1 MRKNLRWL
9 ATLGVPVAI
18 TAGAGL
24 TLNNPVV
31 MIASGLA
38 AVVVTA
44 IGAVGAG
51 LWKRWHTRII
61 DHIDLVVAGIFS
73 RYDHRYRSHVLKG
86 ARFVETKGQVTVG
99 PFTPEL
105 ADIYVHVSLAYRSPH
120 QVQEGIVAQV
130 PADVIDRHCIW
141 DFLDK
146 PEPRILAVV
155 GVPGS
160 GKTTLLRH
168 TARVACEKGRGGR
181 TLPLLLY
188 LRDHSRTIVENP
200 VVTLPELIR
209 HSLAPYEQL
218 TEPVGW
224 FEQRLRAGACIVL
237 LDGLDEVGRVADRT
251 EVAGWVDRQTRQY
264 ANNDFVLTS
273 RPQGYRTAPI
283 DGATVLQVRAFT
295 NDQVRRLVRGWYLAA
310 ERHSTG
316 ESGPDVE
323 LRATTESSDLLERL
337 DATPGLY
344 DLTVNPLLLTMI
356 ANVHRFRGALPGSRV
371 ELYSE
376 MCQVMLCRRQE
387 AKKLTAEISGEKK
400 EGLLRRLAFTMMER
414 RVRDLPRAEVI
425 AEIEPALRRMP
436 GKLAASTFLE
446 DVGSNGLLVER
457 ESGQY
462 AFAHLTFQEYL
473 AASHLRDIGNGHL
486 LAAKV
491 DDIWWRET
499 TLLYAA
505 RSNADPIVSACLD
518 SPSGAA
524 LSLAFDCA
532 DEDSDMDPKLRDR
545 LESMLAN
552 VASKKFDA
560 ERRLLV
566 SQALVTRLLHHV
578 RHTEGGGRV
587 CVQPVPV
594 GIYRLFLQD
603 TGNAAPDRQR
613 ATRFNEPATG
623 MWAADAVAFVRW
635 LNGITGGEPACRLP
649 TRAELDDHVVQHARK
664 SLSSPPA
671 PAWILPPEAG
681 AARPAM
687 WAPSSSAKPAMWTPD
702 NDHPHQVDVS
712 SLTECVVRDL
722 TRQTPILTRLLL
734 LHSQMLSRLLD
745 DNRDKKFARVV
756 DYFDPFDNLNSY
768 LRRTYDQ
775 VLEEVFHPDKVTTPD
790 NQDSALASALK
801 VAQLLTTARRHG
813 FTRGGNL
820 HFATGAASE
829 LARGISPTPDRGL
842 LRALDHALDLD
853 RTRVPRLFRTQTI
866 AAQNESSFAEVIGTA
881 LSNSLT
887 KSIARGPSADDWPT
901 TFATV
906 FAAETGAYRK
916 SHPVSLDSISIKL
929 RTLAKTLQKPC
940 NWLTGI
946 GSDWPEIVVRR
957 LLETATPIFDR
968 TRPLDDDT
976 ATAIRVPALCLAVE
990 AEVHALELGSIFR
1003 EIAAG
1008 VTLLQGRKSGAVA
1021 TPETIVLAT
1030 D

>member
-1 MRKNLRWL
+1 MIIIAISFFAV
-9 ATLGVPVAI
+9 ATSV
-18 TAGAGL
+18 
-24 TLNNPVV
+24 
-31 MIASGLA
+31 
-38 AVVVTA
+38 
-44 IGAVGAG
+44 IGTVGAG
-51 LWKRWHTRII
+51 LWKLWQTRII
-61 DHIDLVVAGIFS
+61 DHFDLVFARIFS
-73 RYDHRYRSHVLKG
+73 RFDHRYRSLVLKS
-86 ARFVETKGQVTVG
+86 ARFVETKGLATVG

-105 ADIYVHVSLAYRSPH
+105 ADIYVDVGLAYRSPH
-120 QVQEGIVAQV
+120 QVQEGIVTQV
-130 PADVIDRHCIW
+130 PAEVTGRHCIW

-146 PEPRILAVV
+146 PEPQILAVV

-168 TARVACEKGRGGR
+168 TARLACQKGRGGR

-200 VVTLPELIR
+200 AVTLPELIR
-209 HSLAPYEQL
+209 LSLAPYEQL
-218 TEPVGW
+218 KEPAGW
-224 FEQRLRAGACIVL
+224 FEQRLRAGTCIVL
-237 LDGLDEVGRVADRT
+237 LDGLDEVGHVADRN
-251 EVAGWVDRQTRQY
+251 EVATWVDRQTRQY
-264 ANNDFVLTS
+264 ADNDFVLTS

-283 DGATVLQVRAFT
+283 DGATVLQVRGFT

-310 ERHSTG
+310 ERHSVG

-323 LRATTESSDLLERL
+323 LRATTEAADLLERL

-387 AKKLTAEISGEKK
+387 AKKLAAEISGEKK

-414 RVRDLPRAEVI
+414 RVRDLPRAELI
-425 AEIEPALRRMP
+425 AEIQPALRRMS
-436 GKLAASTFLE
+436 GKLDACAFLE

-457 ESGQY
+457 ERGLY
-462 AFAHLTFQEYL
+462 AFAHHTFQEYL
-473 AASHLRDIGNGHL
+473 ASSHLRDMGNGHV
-486 LAAKV
+486 LATKV

-518 SPSGAA
+518 SPSGPA

-552 VASKKFDA
+552 VAAKEFDA

-603 TGNAAPDRQR
+603 TRNAAPDRPR
-613 ATRFNEPATG
+613 TTGFNEPATG
-623 MWAADAVAFVRW
+623 MWAADAVAFVHW

-671 PAWILPPEAG
+671 PAWLLPEA
-681 AARPAM
+681 AA
-687 WAPSSSAKPAMWTPD
+687 AKPTMWTPD
-702 NDHPHQVDVS
+702 NQHPHQVDVS

-745 DNRDKKFARVV
+745 DNRDKKFSHVV

-801 VAQLLTTARRHG
+801 VAQLLTTARHRG
-813 FTRGGNL
+813 FARGGNL
-820 HFATGAASE
+820 HFATIAAGE

-853 RTRVPRLFRTQTI
+853 RTRVPRLFRTGTDTEPKET
-866 AAQNESSFAEVIGTA
+866 AFAEVFGTA

-887 KSIARGPSADDWPT
+887 KSIARSPAADDWPT

-906 FAAETGAYRK
+906 FASETGVYRK
-916 SHPVSLDSISIKL
+916 SQPVALDSISTKL
-929 RTLAKTLQKPC
+929 RTCAKTLEKPC
-940 NWLTGI
+940 NWLTGS
-946 GSDWPEIVVRR
+946 GSDWPEVVVRR
-957 LLETATPIFDR
+957 LLRTATPIFDR
-968 TRPLDDDT
+968 RRPLDDDT
-976 ATAIRVPALCLAVE
+976 ATAIRIPALCLAVE

-1030 D
+1030 E